1 MPISTVNISFKKD
14 FLVQIDQIANNE
26 ARTRSELIREA
37 VRIYIERKKV
47 LEEIFKTGNKIG
59 STLDISEEDV
69 VSEIKQYRKAKRL
82 FGNKLTAG
90 QKVSVTF

>member
-1 MPISTVNISFKKD
+1 MFLLEGFMPISTVNISFKKD

-37 VRIYIERKKV
+37 VRIYIDRKKV

-69 VSEIKQYRKAKRL
+69 VSEIKKYRKAKRI
-82 FGNKLTAG
+82 K
-90 QKVSVTF
+90 